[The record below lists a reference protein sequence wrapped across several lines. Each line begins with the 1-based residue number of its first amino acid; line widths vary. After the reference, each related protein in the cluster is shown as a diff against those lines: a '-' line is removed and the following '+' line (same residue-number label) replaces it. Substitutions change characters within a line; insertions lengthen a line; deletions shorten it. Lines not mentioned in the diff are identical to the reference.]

1 MDLARA
7 RRDLAGAPDA
17 SAARQVVVAAGI
29 DALGLDGTRRPA
41 LAEIIRAAVAAP
53 RTEARRAFAV
63 LVVAALGVEGLA
75 AGSHRGQLDR
85 DICAFVETA
94 LPGMLRRAGYPFGAE
109 TYERRR
115 ALDRLHARL
124 DELLEPWE
132 PTFPPGVQG
141 LYAG

>member
-1 MDLARA
+1 MDLAQA
-7 RRDLAGAPDA
+7 RHNLATAPDER
-17 SAARQVVVAAGI
+17 AARQVLIAAGI
-29 DALGLDGTRRPA
+29 EALGLDAATRPA
-41 LAEIIRAAVAAP
+41 LADLIRAAATAP

-63 LVVAALGVEGLA
+63 LLVQALGVEGLV
-75 AGSHRGQLDR
+75 AGAKSGGLDR
-85 DICAFVETA
+85 DICAFAESA
-94 LPGMLRRAGYPFGAE
+94 LPGVLRRAGYPFGAE

>member
-1 MDLARA
+1 MDLEQVRHDLARA
-7 RRDLAGAPDA
+7 PDA
-17 SAARQVVVAAGI
+17 GAARQVLVAAGI
-29 DALGLDGTRRPA
+29 AALGLDEASRPA
-41 LAEIIRAAVAAP
+41 LADIIRGAATAP

-63 LVVAALGVEGLA
+63 LLIQALGVEGVA
-75 AGSHRGQLDR
+75 AGSNRGGLDR
-85 DICAFVETA
+85 DICAFVERA

-115 ALDRLHARL
+115 VLDRLHARL